1 MVLSFLYLAF
11 IRVAQLVRLFCR
23 AQDDL
28 AIEIVILHHEVAVLR
43 RQVDPIRQ

>member
-11 IRVAQLVRLFCR
+11 VRTVQLVRCHLSCR

-28 AIEIVILHHEVAVLR
+28 AIDVVMLRHEVAVLR
-43 RQVDPIRQ
+43 LMHP